1 MLDKLSEALNNKS
14 PEELV
19 ELSEAAVAIV
29 ALRKQSGAV
38 PKAKISAIKDTIW
51 RVANYRRQGIVSE
64 LVHTIF
70 VKRMQLI
77 GNAGTVSELKEIQA
91 EPKPHYNGNG
101 FSTGTFCIPEE
112 ELILW
117 SQTSLRAP
125 LNEAG
130 MKRYLD
136 VFHQVYGFH
145 PWELKTNQE
154 VIAKVDPNRCD
165 RKKAVKERGDSEKS
179 EWGSRP
185 HGKRREG
192 GISE

>member
-70 VKRMQLI
+70 VKRMKLI

-154 VIAKVDPNRCD
+154 
-165 RKKAVKERGDSEKS
+165 KEEA
-179 EWGSRP
+179 E
-185 HGKRREG
+185 
-192 GISE
+192 

>member
-1 MLDKLSEALNNKS
+1 MLDKLSEALKNKS

-19 ELSEAAVAIV
+19 ELSEAAVVIV
-29 ALRKQSGAV
+29 ALGKQSGAV

-145 PWELKTNQE
+145 PWELETNQE
-154 VIAKVDPNRCD
+154 
-165 RKKAVKERGDSEKS
+165 KEEA
-179 EWGSRP
+179 E
-185 HGKRREG
+185 
-192 GISE
+192 